1 MAIILNYKK
10 GKKMGE
16 EIERKKKKEEREGNR
31 SERSNKSMDLKDYEF
46 LLEKASA
53 ASIHS
58 FMNTPARFS
67 NLPSAST

>member
-16 EIERKKKKEEREGNR
+16 EIERKKKEEREGNR

>member
-16 EIERKKKKEEREGNR
+16 EIERKKKRKREGNR